1 MTDQISILIVDDNVG
16 LCKTMALILEYKGY
30 AVAIAT
36 DGPQAIERVQ
46 EKPFDLIFLDI
57 KMTPMDG
64 VETHRRIRGILPEV
78 TVIMMTAYAV
88 EDLVQQTLQ
97 QGAYSI
103 IHKPLDIEKIIALI
117 EKTKGRP
124 GASTNPST

>member
-36 DGPQAIERVQ
+36 DGPQAIERVR

-64 VETHRRIRGILPEV
+64 VETHRRIRGIRPDV
-78 TVIMMTAYAV
+78 TVVMMTAYAV

-97 QGAYSI
+97 QGAYGI
-103 IHKPLDIEKIIALI
+103 VHKPLDIEETIALI
-117 EKTKGRP
+117 EKIKDRP